1 MTKSAGVLMPCR
13 GHLPHVKL
21 AVESILTQTHDDFEF
36 LIINDGSEA
45 CVREYLEALADP
57 RVQVIHHETSIGVS
71 RSLNKGL
78 RTLQSE
84 IVIRMDSDDIAH
96 PDRLAL
102 QHQYLREHPEITVL
116 GGQIHNMDGIGTSP
130 RVPLTHA
137 EIGYRLNWSNALNHP
152 TVAYRRSAIL
162 AFGGYDES
170 LGPLEEDLELW
181 TRLFFRTRLANLD
194 KAILEYRVHPNQT
207 SRVHRKETED
217 VRSRIRQTFRF
228 NLTDCTVATVFDYQD
243 RWTPDYRPT
252 PEEWNVWVAYLERLK
267 AVMLGGTHGVRRDHG
282 RDIARRYRH
291 SASRFKA
298 AGGAPGNFRLQTR
311 KLSWWYALTKGI
323 L

>member
-1 MTKSAGVLMPCR
+1 MTASAGVLMPCR
-13 GHLPHVKL
+13 GRLPHVKL
-21 AVESILTQTHDDFEF
+21 AVASILNQTHRDFEF

-45 CVREYLEALADP
+45 SVREYLESIADP

-78 RTLQSE
+78 RTLQSQ

-102 QHQYLREHPEITVL
+102 QFRHLQNHPEITVL
-116 GGQIHNMDGIGTSP
+116 GGQIRNMDTPGKSP

-152 TVAYRRSAIL
+152 TVAYRRKDIL
-162 AFGGYDES
+162 AFGGYDET

-181 TRLFFRTRLANLD
+181 TRLFFQTRLANLD
-194 KAILEYRVHPNQT
+194 KVVLDYRVHPNQT
-207 SRVHRKETED
+207 SRVHRVETEA
-217 VRSRIRQTFRF
+217 VRSGIRQTFRF
-228 NLTDCTVATVFDYQD
+228 KLTGCRVAPVFDYQD
-243 RWTPDYRPT
+243 RWSSYYLPT
-252 PEEWNVWVAYLERLK
+252 PEEWHTWVAYLEKLK
-267 AVMLGGTHGVRRDHG
+267 ELMLVGINGERRDYG
-282 RDIARRYRH
+282 RDIARRYWH
-291 SASRFKA
+291 SAHRFEQ
-298 AGGAPGNFRLQTR
+298 AGGSPGQFRSQTR
-311 KLSWWYALTKGI
+311 QFSRWYGLTKGI